1 MLLKLSASVLL
12 SLLSA
17 LFVHTSTLAQVKRVK
32 IGVASEPASAEVQ
45 MKLKARFQHLTANT
59 ADPNDHFDE
68 GIYSPKSA
76 IFTPD
81 GKKFYINSLE
91 GFSTLVYDATTLKR
105 TKIISH
111 TFNSSNQS
119 LFLNGET
126 TAFDYAFKKRT
137 KDQNYFQGK
146 PVESCLSHNGRYLWV
161 TYYRRSYDMNAQDPS
176 AVAIIDTQTDEIVRV
191 MPTGP
196 LPKMVA
202 ASPDGRYVAVTHW
215 GDNTVGLIDV
225 STATPKDFKYV
236 KHFVVGKRL
245 SMDFSD
251 TEKIDRDKECGYCL
265 RGTTFTP
272 DSKYLLVGRMTTGGI
287 AVFDMQHWT
296 YIGLVT
302 GMKGSVRHLIIRGSD
317 VLVSTN
323 SSGYV
328 HKLPLKTL
336 LDAKVAQT
344 GKDINLVWE
353 GCFAGNGIRT
363 IDSSPDAEYIFAAV
377 NNESKIAVIRTSDMS
392 VIASIA
398 ADSFPV
404 GLAVSPDS
412 KLVVVTA
419 QGKSAGGGNSVMVY
433 AVEKK

>member
-1 MLLKLSASVLL
+1 MILKIFSAGLVLAAFLSTTFS
-12 SLLSA
+12 S
-17 LFVHTSTLAQVKRVK
+17 AQVKRVK
-32 IGVASEPASAEVQ
+32 IGVASTPTTAEISIS
-45 MKLKARFQHLTANT
+45 LKARFQHTDAT
-59 ADPNDHFDE
+59 PSHADDHFDE

-91 GFSTLVYDATTLKR
+91 GFSTLVYNASTLKR
-105 TKIISH
+105 VKIISH
-111 TFNSSNQS
+111 TFNSANQS
-119 LFLNGET
+119 LFLKGET
-126 TAFDYAFKKRT
+126 TAFDYEFKKRT
-137 KDQNYFQGK
+137 KDKNYFQGK

-176 AVAIIDTQTDEIVRV
+176 AVAIIDTQTDAIVRV

-225 STATPKDFKYV
+225 STGNPADFKYV

-287 AVFDMQHWT
+287 AVFDMSSWD
-296 YIGLVT
+296 YLGLVT
-302 GMKGSVRHLIIRGSD
+302 GMKGSVRHLIIRNNY

-336 LDAKVAQT
+336 LDAKLAQKS
-344 GKDINLVWE
+344 KDVMLNWE

-363 IDSSPDAEYIFAAV
+363 IDSSPDAKYIFAAV
-377 NNESKIAVIRTSDMS
+377 NNESKIAVIRASDMS
-392 VIASIA
+392 VIATVA

-404 GLAVSPDS
+404 GLAVSPDNS
-412 KLVVVTA
+412 LVVVTA
-419 QGKSAGGGNSVMVY
+419 QGKSSGGGNSVMVY
-433 AVEKK
+433 KVTKR